1 MTLLVIDVDMSD
13 EQLIGESVC
22 CDLSKCYGV
31 VIGTSAV
38 YFGGQAH
45 DSWPRN
51 LAPWYFFNGFQ
62 QAVQMYAGK
71 VL

>member
-1 MTLLVIDVDMSD
+1 MTLLDIDVDMSD

-45 DSWPRN
+45 DS
-51 LAPWYFFNGFQ
+51 
-62 QAVQMYAGK
+62 
-71 VL
+71 